1 MKTPHAAAAVGI
13 LLLLASLPYAAGPYA
28 LGVGFQLLM
37 WIALTQ
43 SWVVL
48 SGFTGYVS
56 LGHAVFY
63 GIGGYVTVLT
73 WQALPLP
80 AAVALGGGAAAL
92 FALVIGYP
100 VLRVRGPYFVILTF
114 GLAEHQPPK
123 LAERRFDID
132 DDVFDQLGAPGLPA
146 LYWSMLG
153 LAAAASLLVLLVG
166 RSRFGAGLRAIRED
180 EAAAETA
187 GVPTAR
193 YKLVAFTLS
202 GLVPGMVGG
211 LAALR
216 SGYFEPQQIFSPT
229 ISFTVVAMAM
239 IGGSDTV
246 RGATMGAA
254 FLVLLSELLWANLP
268 ELYMI
273 LLGLLLIGF
282 VLFAP
287 GGLDGLLRRSAA
299 R

>member
-1 MKTPHAAAAVGI
+1 MRTLAALG
-13 LLLLASLPYAAGPYA
+13 LLLLFAAAPFAGSSYV

-43 SWVVL
+43 SWVLL

-80 AAVALGGGAAAL
+80 LAIALSGAAAAL

-114 GLAEHQPPK
+114 GLAELVK
-123 LAERRFDID
+123 YIVINIEAALGKFGRLM
-132 DDVFDQLGAPGLPA
+132 LGAPGLPT

-153 LAAAASLLVLLVG
+153 LAAVASLLVLLVG
-166 RSRFGAGLRAIRED
+166 RARFGAGLRAIRED
-180 EAAAETA
+180 EPAAETA
-187 GVPTAR
+187 GVPSAR
-193 YKLVAFTLS
+193 YKLTAFALS

-239 IGGSDTV
+239 IGGSDTA
-246 RGATMGAA
+246 RGAALGAA

-287 GGLDGLLRRSAA
+287 SGIDGVLRRRAA
-299 R
+299 G